1 MSHSIFIS
9 HIYNTFFTQS
19 LSWPF
24 SGFID
29 QKEITSDPTFNRNP
43 VVEESLSYDPYLI
56 EYHEETQ
63 TFTYTDPWHT
73 HDNNNYNEM
82 NTNNNNNDTQYNESP
97 PTPPSQPQT
106 SSTQHI
112 IECNDFN
119 YDQAPN
125 NNNCGDFYS
134 TNDVW
139 EDSQAS
145 SLHSPSVSEVS
156 FVDSSQKS
164 LI

>member
-1 MSHSIFIS
+1 
-9 HIYNTFFTQS
+9 
-19 LSWPF
+19 
-24 SGFID
+24 
-29 QKEITSDPTFNRNP
+29 
-43 VVEESLSYDPYLI
+43 
-56 EYHEETQ
+56 
-63 TFTYTDPWHT
+63 
-73 HDNNNYNEM
+73 M

-97 PTPPSQPQT
+97 PTPPPQPQT

-134 TNDVW
+134 NNDAW

-145 SLHSPSVSEVS
+145 SLHSSTPSVSEVS
-156 FVDSSQKS
+156 LVDSSQKS